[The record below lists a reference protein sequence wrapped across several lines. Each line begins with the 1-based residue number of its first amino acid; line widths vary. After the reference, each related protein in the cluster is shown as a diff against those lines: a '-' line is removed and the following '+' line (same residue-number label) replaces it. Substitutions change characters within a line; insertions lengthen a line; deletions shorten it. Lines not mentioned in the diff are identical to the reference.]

1 MISMATRRLRLAWQF
16 VRTLAGD
23 DAYDRY
29 QEHQHRYHA
38 DRPAMDRKAFY
49 LHSQQQKW
57 SGVNRCC

>member
-1 MISMATRRLRLAWQF
+1 MILRIVSQLRRAWGF

-29 QEHQHRYHA
+29 LSHQQTCHA
-38 DRPAMDRKAFY
+38 DRPLLDRKAFY
-49 LHSQQQKW
+49 LHQQQQKW